1 MKGLLIWSV
10 NLTNKCKVA
19 KGISKNDPA
28 RRLKERKF
36 TRERE
41 ESYSDE
47 EGRNTVCKDTVVG
60 ESLGI
65 RKELQEG
72 QYAQNT
78 GNKGWL

>member
-1 MKGLLIWSV
+1 M
-10 NLTNKCKVA
+10 
-19 KGISKNDPA
+19 
-28 RRLKERKF
+28 
-36 TRERE
+36 
-41 ESYSDE
+41 
-47 EGRNTVCKDTVVG
+47 CKDTVVG